1 MSKLPSPKS
10 GRKYDSVFVND
21 LSIASP
27 SIFSLRVDAGL
38 DVARHSNSVV
48 NDRKSKRR
56 VVVDDDSIEP
66 LEMED
71 ILPTTLKLRM
81 IGIKEKKRSSLQ

>member
-1 MSKLPSPKS
+1 MTKVPSPKS
-10 GRKYDSVFVND
+10 GRECDSVFADV

-71 ILPTTLKLRM
+71 ILPTTLKLRI
-81 IGIKEKKRSSLQ
+81 IGSK